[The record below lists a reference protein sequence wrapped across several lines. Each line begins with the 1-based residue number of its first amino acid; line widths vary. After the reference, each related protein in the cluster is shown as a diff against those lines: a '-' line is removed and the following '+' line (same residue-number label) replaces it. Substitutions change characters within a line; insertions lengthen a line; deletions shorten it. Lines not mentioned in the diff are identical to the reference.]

1 MKRRKLT
8 RKQKAELFLAYD
20 GKCAACGVKLH
31 VTDAEWDHVRERRM
45 AVDEEDAQAREELS
59 NFQPLCTQCH
69 RQKTD
74 DWTERHTKARH
85 QGGGPGSQRHKR
97 DTAKSKGT
105 YRPIPSKANPWPAKG
120 TRKLQSRGFGA

>member
-31 VTDAEWDHVRERRM
+31 VTDAEWDHIKERRM
-45 AVDEEDAQAREELS
+45 AVDEEDAKAREQLS

-69 RQKTD
+69 REKTD
-74 DWTERHTKARH
+74 DWTGKHAKAER
-85 QGGGPGSQRHKR
+85 QGGRTGQQARRQRKKADGS
-97 DTAKSKGT
+97 
-105 YRPIPSKANPWPAKG
+105 YRGIPSPANPWPAKG
-120 TRKLQSRGFGA
+120 TRKIQSRGFGA